1 MNGPGMKNRMLVC
14 KSFTR
19 GCHIFFFN
27 ANSTYSPAIQMS
39 EMSQKFEVELGHLR
53 DGYPA
58 LASWIARDPDNETLI
73 FRRFDRL
80 AARNILHL
88 QAQLIALEHEI
99 DELDEVARTSADFE
113 ARQSSRRWETLMKHA
128 AAPEDANRPE
138 KKRVEK
144 LTELN
149 ILLREYCGHTVT
161 PLDQR

>member
-1 MNGPGMKNRMLVC
+1 MSL
-14 KSFTR
+14 
-19 GCHIFFFN
+19 
-27 ANSTYSPAIQMS
+27 IQ
-39 EMSQKFEVELGHLR
+39 EVDVELGQLR

-58 LASWIARDPDNETLI
+58 LAKWIAQDPDNETLI

-99 DELDEVARTSADFE
+99 DELDEAARTSADFD

-128 AAPEDANRPE
+128 TAPDANRPE

-144 LTELN
+144 FTELN
-149 ILLREYCGHTVT
+149 ILLKEYCEHPVT